1 MGCPSRTTRFSTCI
15 ASRMHR
21 RTVSLFA
28 SSPATRSFIWRTPRV
43 SFRASMLI
51 TFPRCRMTS
60 ASRCLVAACA
70 AACLIFGA
78 GCEYLRQDMAN
89 QPKNK
94 PLSPSPFFEDGR
106 SERPLVEN
114 TVARGSLA
122 NDELFVSK
130 DSNNFP
136 LPVNLELLERGQE
149 RYKIFCTPCHGLQG
163 DGNGMVAM
171 RGMKPPP
178 SYHQDRLRQA
188 PNGYYYDNITNGFG
202 QMLGYSA
209 QIPPRDRWAIIAY
222 IRALQLSRNAKVADL
237 PAELREKLN
246 QIGSSGSKA
255 GATKDS

>member
-1 MGCPSRTTRFSTCI
+1 MCTASRTR
-15 ASRMHR
+15 R

-28 SSPATRSFIWRTPRV
+28 SKPGIRSFISKKSRAFSRMFTRTI
-43 SFRASMLI
+43 S
-51 TFPRCRMTS
+51 PRCQMINT
-60 ASRCLVAACA
+60 SRCLVAA
-70 AACLIFGA
+70 FGA

-94 PLSPSPFFEDGR
+94 ALSPSPFFEDGR

-122 NDELFVSK
+122 NDELFVPK

-136 LPVNLELLERGQE
+136 LPLNPALLERGEE

-171 RGMKPPP
+171 RGMKRPP

-188 PNGYYYDNITNGFG
+188 PNGYIYDVTTNGFG

-222 IRALQLSRNAKVADL
+222 IRALQLSRNAKAADL
-237 PAELREKLN
+237 PAELRDKLN
-246 QIGSSGSKA
+246 QGGSSGEKQGGEKQS
-255 GATKDS
+255 GTNDSTGGSF